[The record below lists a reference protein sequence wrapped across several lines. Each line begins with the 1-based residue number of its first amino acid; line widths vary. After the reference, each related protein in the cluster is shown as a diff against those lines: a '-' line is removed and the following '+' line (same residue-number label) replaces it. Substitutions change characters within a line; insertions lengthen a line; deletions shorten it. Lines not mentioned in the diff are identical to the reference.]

1 MLYFIAMIF
10 LSYLIGSIPT
20 SIIAG
25 KVLKGIDIR
34 QHGSGNAGA
43 TNVFRVLGWKAGITV
58 LFIDIMKGVI
68 PTVWVYQIGL
78 INFSWQPINA
88 QICAGLAAVFGHIWT
103 VFAGFKGGKGVGTG
117 AGMVIGL
124 APVAVLIAL
133 IVFIITVAATRFVSL
148 GSILASLTLPVVLF
162 LQRFALSQS
171 VPNQLLVLSVFIPVL
186 IIYTHRS
193 NVQRLLKGQ
202 ENKIQFQSGGNK

>member
-1 MLYFIAMIF
+1 MLYFVLMIL
-10 LSYLIGSIPT
+10 LSYLIGSVPT
-20 SIIAG
+20 SILAG
-25 KVLKGIDIR
+25 KLLKGIDIR

-43 TNVFRVLGWKAGITV
+43 TNVFRVLGWKAGVTV

-78 INFSWQPINA
+78 IDLSWQPINA

-103 VFAGFKGGKGVGTG
+103 IFAGFKGGKGVGTG

-124 APVAVLIAL
+124 APLAVLIAL

-162 LQRFALSQS
+162 VQRFALSQP
-171 VPNQLLVLSVFIPVL
+171 VPDQLLILSLFIPVL

>member
-1 MLYFIAMIF
+1 MLYVALMIL

-20 SIIAG
+20 SILAG
-25 KVLKGIDIR
+25 KLLKGIDIR

-58 LFIDIMKGVI
+58 LLIDIMKGVV

-78 INFSWQPINA
+78 ADLSWQPINA

-117 AGMVIGL
+117 AGMIIGL
-124 APVAVLIAL
+124 APLAVLIAL
-133 IVFIITVAATRFVSL
+133 LVFITTVAVTRFVSL

-162 LQRFALSQS
+162 VERFALSQP
-171 VPNQLLVLSVFIPVL
+171 VPNQLLVLSLFIPLL

-193 NVQRLLKGQ
+193 NIQRLLKGE
-202 ENKIQFQSGGNK
+202 ENKIQFQSGGQ